1 MPESLDIEFEKA
13 LRMLVAH
20 LPESKEGSRK
30 PILFHVVRVGVYLYE
45 NNYSRD
51 AVIAGLLHD
60 ALEWSGITDELVR
73 AEFGETVL
81 QLVKANTKDRS
92 IENSDERIEELAK
105 RAAEAGREALI
116 IRAADTLDSFKHY
129 TKTNNLPELDY
140 CRKNAMAI
148 FKFKS
153 DNFTDGVFEE
163 LEGFVKGN

>member
-1 MPESLDIEFEKA
+1 MFMPESLDIEFEKA
-13 LRMLVAH
+13 LRMLVMH
-20 LPESKEGSRK
+20 FPVSQEGAKK
-30 PILFHVVRVGVYLYE
+30 PVLLHCVRVGVYLYE

-51 AVIAGLLHD
+51 VVLAGLLHD

-105 RAAEAGREALI
+105 RAATLGRDALI

-140 CRKNAMAI
+140 CHKNAKAI

-153 DNFTDGVFEE
+153 DDFTDGVFEE
-163 LEGFVKGN
+163 LSAVK